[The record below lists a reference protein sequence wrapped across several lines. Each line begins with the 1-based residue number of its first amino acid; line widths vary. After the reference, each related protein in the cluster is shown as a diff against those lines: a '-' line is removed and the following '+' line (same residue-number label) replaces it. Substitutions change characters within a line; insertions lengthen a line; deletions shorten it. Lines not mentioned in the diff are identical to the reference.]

1 MVEIIDGLVLGI
13 SRSDAGGVRA
23 GIPFGCLTNVTT
35 AGDHRIF
42 RDSQGP
48 AECVVCDQ
56 QGAAEFFRGDDP
68 QAGFGEDGVVGDGQ
82 VSNDCALVVAAV
94 DAVAFG
100 VEDEVVADDGVCCG
114 LNAVVAGVPNHVS
127 FDDVGCL
134 AIGVV
139 NDDAGV
145 VRVVDNVVANDISVA
160 AVLEF
165 DPVALTDRAA
175 FEIMDVVVLD
185 DGIKEV
191 AVVRTVG
198 FVVGAEIKGFAM
210 AAGVVDVVASKS
222 ERLVDFP
229 WIVRS
234 YCHTADVMDVEVFQ
248 GNEFSEVVALFP
260 NPNGSIPAGNLDVFE
275 NQILAAGKIEAV
287 LASIGAF
294 KDDSRASC
302 CPDRNRLCSTA
313 TLGDLKAARI

>member
-1 MVEIIDGLVLGI
+1 MLGVG
-13 SRSDAGGVRA
+13 RSDTRGGGA
-23 GIPFGCLTNVTT
+23 GIPLGCFANITN

-42 RDSQGP
+42 RDSQGS

-94 DAVAFG
+94 DAVALG
-100 VEDEVVADDGVCCG
+100 VEDEVVADGGISGG
-114 LNAVVAGVPNHVS
+114 LNTVVASVPNHVS
-127 FDDVGCL
+127 LDDVGCL
-134 AIGVV
+134 AICVV

-145 VRVVDNVVANDISVA
+145 VGVVDDVVANDISVA

-165 DPVALTDRAA
+165 DPVALADGAA

-210 AAGVVDVVASKS
+210 AAGVVDVVAAEC
-222 ERLVDFP
+222 ERLVDFSG
-229 WIVRS
+229 IVRGDG
-234 YCHTADVMDVEVFQ
+234 HAADVMDVEVFQ

-260 NPNGSIPAGNLDVFE
+260 NPNGSMPAGDLDVFE
-275 NQILAAGKIEAV
+275 NQMLAAGKVEAV

-294 KDDSRASC
+294 KDDVGACC
-302 CPDRNRLCSTA
+302 CPDRNGLRGGA